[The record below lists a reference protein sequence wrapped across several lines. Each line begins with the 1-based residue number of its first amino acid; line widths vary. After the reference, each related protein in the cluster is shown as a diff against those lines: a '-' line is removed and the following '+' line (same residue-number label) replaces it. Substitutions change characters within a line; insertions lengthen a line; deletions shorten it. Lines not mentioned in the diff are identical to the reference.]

1 MAQKVIE
8 KQLKRIKTHK
18 IKAADN
24 ATNYS
29 LVMQDIIASASPK
42 KPKTKAQTLIGRAN
56 LRDRD
61 PTV

>member
-18 IKAADN
+18 IKAAAN
-24 ATNYS
+24 ATNYN

-42 KPKTKAQTLIGRAN
+42 KPKTRT
-56 LRDRD
+56 
-61 PTV
+61 